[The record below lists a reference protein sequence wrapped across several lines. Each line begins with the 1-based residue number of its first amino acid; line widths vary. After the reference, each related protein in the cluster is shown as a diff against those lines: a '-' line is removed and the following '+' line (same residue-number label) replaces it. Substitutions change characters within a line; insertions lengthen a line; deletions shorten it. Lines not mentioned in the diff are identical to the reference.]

1 MGDIEELKRIQ
12 RENDASFGIRSIERP
27 IEQKNI
33 PDYINMDKLL
43 KIDKGETIEVRTG
56 LSKNEFERVY
66 NILEAVPE
74 TVKRG
79 RKLLDLE
86 VRLVILLQWL
96 RYGQTFVYLGKSFSL
111 KSARI
116 QSCISSIWNNL
127 ANALFDTFIPK
138 RPLGYNCERKFTNYK
153 RAVGA
158 LDATLIPIAKPSLTT
173 ENRSHYSGKHKRHGI
188 KLQVLTAPDGTCIHF
203 GGTIN
208 GCRNDITLYRISGLA
223 RAMAKQEVDSEGIP
237 IIVRPQIL
245 ADGGYAGIRDT
256 YPEAVIPFRKP
267 QHGSLTNHQKKI
279 NREISQDRVIV
290 ERFFGRLKSYW
301 AILQR
306 PYRSEKDSVYDLMRI
321 CVSLTNLKIQ
331 SSPLFSDE
339 KISDPDAVHSTEEE
353 EEEEEK
359 REEEE
364 ETVTESFS
372 TTSTDITPITT
383 SQVEDLVRSSPP
395 KTTVRKRSTPLTPQ
409 TPSKKSPV
417 KRKSVRRK

>member
-1 MGDIEELKRIQ
+1 MGDIEELKKLR
-12 RENDASFGIRSIERP
+12 RESEASFGKKPVERP
-27 IEQKNI
+27 IQQKSI
-33 PDYINMDKLL
+33 PDYINMDQLL
-43 KIDKGETIEVRTG
+43 KMDKGETIEVRTG
-56 LSKNEFERVY
+56 LSKKEFEQVY
-66 NILEAVPE
+66 DILETVPE

-86 VRLVILLQWL
+86 VRLVILLQWI
-96 RYGQTFVYLGKSFSL
+96 RYGQTFSYLGKSFGL
-111 KSARI
+111 KSARV
-116 QSCISSIWNNL
+116 QSSISSIWNNL
-127 ANALFDTFIPK
+127 ANVLFDTFIPK
-138 RPLGYNCERKFTNYK
+138 RPLSYTCERKFVNYK

-158 LDATLIPIAKPSLTT
+158 LDATLISITKPSVTS

-188 KLQVLTAPDGTCIHF
+188 KLQVLAAPDGICIHF

-208 GCRNDITLYRISGLA
+208 GCRNDITLYKKSGLA

-267 QHGSLTNHQKKI
+267 QHGSLTNQQKKI

-301 AILQR
+301 AILQK

-331 SSPLFSDE
+331 SAPLYSDE
-339 KISDPDAVHSTEEE
+339 KICDPDAVHSTEEE
-353 EEEEEK
+353 EEEE
-359 REEEE
+359 
-364 ETVTESFS
+364 TLTENSS
-372 TTSTDITPITT
+372 ITSYDITPITT
-383 SQVEDLVRSSPP
+383 SQVEDLTTSSSP
-395 KTTVRKRSTPLTPQ
+395 KTTVRKRTTSLTPP

-417 KRKSVRRK
+417 KRKSTRRE